1 MILHCFLSLF
11 TIYSNPK
18 DSCLEM
24 VKIYKNY
31 QDFSNE
37 KFHDKLCLD
46 DKKNKISINYNF
58 ITLRLGNIR
67 HTYSN
72 DEIWGY
78 QKGNEIFR
86 FYNQGIFWED
96 YEYVRVLE
104 KDKSGLVIYSK
115 KERYYSSFNSR
126 EHYFYSKNLES
137 PIKKLSLKN
146 LKEDYQNSDFI
157 RQILLLDNL
166 MEKDNNGNYIIDE
179 LYKNITGNR
188 IWVFAEIS

>member
-1 MILHCFLSLF
+1 MG
-11 TIYSNPK
+11 
-18 DSCLEM
+18 
-24 VKIYKNY
+24 
-31 QDFSNE
+31 
-37 KFHDKLCLD
+37 

-67 HTYSN
+67 HAYSN

-104 KDKSGLVIYSK
+104 NDKSGLVIYSK